1 MKTLDW
7 WLFRIGGVIIVVVL
21 WLLGAFIGQSFG
33 DDRGNPLESWRCGK
47 VVVNYNQL
55 RSDAYEWEFVGELPA
70 KGRLSFVYEDH
81 GNSVDL
87 NGEGCDRIKK
97 KGEAK

>member
-1 MKTLDW
+1 MKHLVFFVALTLS
-7 WLFRIGGVIIVVVL
+7 LTTSPAR
-21 WLLGAFIGQSFG
+21 S

-97 KGEAK
+97 GEEK